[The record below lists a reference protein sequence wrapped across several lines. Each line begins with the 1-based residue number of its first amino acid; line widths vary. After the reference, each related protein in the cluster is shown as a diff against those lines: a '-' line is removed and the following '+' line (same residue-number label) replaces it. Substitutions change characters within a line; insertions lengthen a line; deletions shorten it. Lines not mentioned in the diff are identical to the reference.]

1 MLSPVGSALKFVS
14 IPSAFSNK
22 IFNKQD
28 IICKYIMHVKGR
40 NFESLLNNGCIYS
53 NGEYPRDNMHKLE
66 PSLYKSKREQ
76 ISRKKI

>member
-1 MLSPVGSALKFVS
+1 
-14 IPSAFSNK
+14 
-22 IFNKQD
+22 
-28 IICKYIMHVKGR
+28 MHVKGR

-66 PSLYKSKREQ
+66 PSLYKSKHEQ